1 MSSNRWCELQKGR
14 AKSATVRGE
23 GRMQSHRSGKC
34 QEFFKSRCCELGC
47 LLLAV
52 GFGVPQARAQ
62 FSLNR
67 ENGARSTVAGSVMI
81 DGDAQPAA
89 RVRVDVKPLT
99 GGAIVTTFTDSS
111 GRFEAP
117 APGSGAGIVAG
128 AEEEVCTGGQ
138 RGWCCVLWRRPGG

>member
-1 MSSNRWCELQKGR
+1 
-14 AKSATVRGE
+14 
-23 GRMQSHRSGKC
+23 MQSHRSGKC
-34 QEFFKSRCCELGC
+34 QEFLKSRCCELGC

-117 APGSGAGIVAG
+117 ATGSGAVIVAVQEQG
-128 AEEEVCTGGQ
+128 YGGK
-138 RGWCCVLWRRPGG
+138 RAGRNHHTS